1 MHRMPERDRPR
12 GAGSVVGVTVRD
24 APMGLADPQY
34 LEPYVDADEWR
45 DDPVRHRYVHG
56 GFEGTECAFSCYFP
70 DARRYQGRFF
80 QPVTPVPGT
89 EHSVTEGLHVGYLPF
104 GVASGAYVVESNQG
118 FRRRALPG
126 EDSTTGFRSS
136 AAVATWSRVLAAE
149 MYGEHRPYG
158 YVFGGSGG
166 AYRTFACFEHNPG
179 VWDGA
184 VPYIH
189 GTPMSMPSMFSVQ
202 AHAMRVLRDKVP
214 QIVDALEPGGSG
226 DMYAGLGEEERAAFA
241 EVTRMGFPPR
251 AWFDATRISLQYTMV
266 WGGLFDHMVRWDP
279 GYFDDFWSLPGYLGA
294 DPRESLVR
302 ARLEHATTVV
312 EPVLRPDAVARGL
325 PLPLAMAG
333 QHIDDV
339 PVAFRLATLP
349 DTDLTGAMLQ
359 FTSGAAAGHNVWVGG
374 VRDGCVSTGIGQ
386 MHFDALRGVRP
397 GDEVRIDNTAYLAFQ
412 TYHRHQVPPPEYPGW
427 DQFRAGG
434 DTVYPQRAELLGPR
448 YARNGGAALQTGRF
462 DGKMIV
468 VQTLMDEIAYPQ
480 QAAWYHQ
487 RVRDVLGAS
496 TDDSYRVWFVDHAMH
511 QGPENAPTETT
522 RPARATRIVNYR
534 GVLEQALR
542 DVAAWA
548 ERGVAPPR
556 STDYELVDGQI
567 VVPSAAAARRGIQAV
582 VALTV
587 NGGGRTEVAV
597 DEPVELVAR
606 VEVPPGAGTIV
617 AAEWDFEGTGDF
629 PVVDELGNDGA
640 SYASTTVRT
649 TYAFSVPGTYF
660 PALRVTSHRRGDPN
674 DPHGRVRNLGRVRVV
689 VR

>member
-1 MHRMPERDRPR
+1 MHRVPERDR
-12 GAGSVVGVTVRD
+12 AGRAGGVLGVTTSER
-24 APMGLADPQY
+24 PTGLADPQY
-34 LEPYVDADEWR
+34 LDAYVDLDEWR
-45 DDPVRHRYVHG
+45 DEPVRHRYVHG

-70 DARRYQGRFF
+70 EPRRYQGRFF
-80 QPVTPVPGT
+80 HPVTPVPGT

-104 GVASGAYVVESNQG
+104 AVANGAYVVESNQG

-126 EDSTTGFRSS
+126 EDSTTGYRAS
-136 AAVATWSRVLAAE
+136 AAVATWSRALAAE

-166 AYRTFACFEHNPG
+166 AYRTFACFEHVPG

-226 DMYAGLGEEERAAFA
+226 DMYADLTQEERGALA

-251 AWFDATRISLQYTMV
+251 AWFDAARISLQYTMV

-279 GYFDDFWSLPGYLGA
+279 GYFDDFWSVPGHLGA
-294 DPRESLVR
+294 DPPDSLVR
-302 ARLEHATTVV
+302 ARLEHTTTVV
-312 EPVLRPDAVARGL
+312 EPVLRPDALARGL

-339 PVAFRLATLP
+339 PVAFRLTALP
-349 DTDLTGAMLQ
+349 DADLTGAMLQ

-434 DTVYPQRAELLGPR
+434 ESVYPQRSELLGPR

-462 DGKMIV
+462 AGRMIV
-468 VQTLMDEIAYPQ
+468 VQALMDEIAYPQ

-487 RVRDVLGAS
+487 RVRDVLGAR

-511 QGPENAPTETT
+511 GGPEVAPSETT

-548 ERGVAPPR
+548 ERGVPPPE
-556 STDYELVDGQI
+556 STAYGLVDGQ
-567 VVPSAAAARRGIQAV
+567 VSVPPTAAARRGIQPV
-582 VALTV
+582 VALTA
-587 NGGGRTEVAV
+587 NGSACAEVAV
-597 DEPVELVAR
+597 NEPVELVAQ

-617 AAEWDFEGTGDF
+617 AAEWDFEGDGDF
-629 PVVDELGNDGA
+629 PAVEALGNDGS
-640 SYASTTVRT
+640 SYTSTTVT
-649 TYAFSVPGTYF
+649 TSYAFGAPGTYF
-660 PALRVTSHRRGDPN
+660 PALRVTAHRRGDPN
-674 DPHGRVRNLGRVRVV
+674 DRHGRVQNLGRVRVV